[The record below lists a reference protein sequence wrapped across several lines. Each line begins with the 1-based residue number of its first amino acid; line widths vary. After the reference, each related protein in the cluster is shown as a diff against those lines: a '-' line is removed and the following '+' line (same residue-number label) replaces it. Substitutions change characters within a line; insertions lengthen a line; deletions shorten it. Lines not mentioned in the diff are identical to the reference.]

1 MNVQRVPVALF
12 GPASPSECPTESHAH
27 KHALKLLP
35 KATSKFGQVHS
46 PQRLRCTAQQWDA
59 RSGGPPAPA
68 PALLATHSLR
78 PCRSVSSAS
87 STTLH
92 GPTFGRDFSMRPRLV
107 PSSDA
112 AVARSAM
119 VPYPVRSK
127 TPDKKGLSCRATLA
141 VYRGTGCG
149 SHERHRSCRRRV
161 CRRPSPCRSRGVRSE
176 ARRRLCCPCAPP
188 DARGL
193 QHAAGHRC

>member
-46 PQRLRCTAQQWDA
+46 PQRL
-59 RSGGPPAPA
+59 S
-68 PALLATHSLR
+68 
-78 PCRSVSSAS
+78 S
-87 STTLH
+87 STAMGRTQWRSA
-92 GPTFGRDFSMRPRLV
+92 GPRPRAPGHPLAPPLPQRVQRLVHHAARPDLRPRLLNAASPCAQLRRRRRTLGDGAV
-107 PSSDA
+107 PCSN
-112 AVARSAM
+112 RT
-119 VPYPVRSK
+119 RGQ
-127 TPDKKGLSCRATLA
+127 KGFSCRASLA

-149 SHERHRSCRRRV
+149 SHERHRSCRRRA

-193 QHAAGHRC
+193 QDIGMSK